1 MKRSW
6 ILLALAMTA
15 APLLAVAAAID
26 DAKVAAEGIRKL
38 PGKRIT
44 LYTDVAGP
52 EIDQLPGIFDLAF
65 PQWCSFFGVKPDDV
79 ADWHVTGC
87 LIKDKNRF
95 VAAGL
100 LPDDLPP
107 FKHGYSRGAM
117 LWLNEQP
124 TDFYRRELLLHEGTH
139 SFMNNVLHGMGP
151 PWFAE
156 GMAEYLGTHRW
167 HDGRLTLGYMPRNR
181 DEARFWR
188 RVGIIQDAVAERRA
202 MKLASVIDY
211 PNRAFLET
219 EPYAWCWAAVT
230 LLDRHPRY
238 HERLR
243 QLIGL
248 VRQPDFNRR
257 FYRLFDRDWQQL
269 CEEWQLMVVGMEYGY
284 DVARSAVD
292 FTPGKPL
299 PPGGAKVTV
308 AADRGW
314 QNSGLR
320 LEAGVKYRLTASGR
334 YQVAVGQVGNLPRQ
348 IDNLPHGS
356 DSDRQRADKQAK
368 PWWCEPG
375 GVSIRYYKGRP
386 LGILLAAVRPD
397 NPPPGSTSAL
407 LHPTVIGLGSELRPT
422 ETGTLF
428 LKINDSAGE
437 LDDNS
442 GELKVEVRN
451 E

>member
-1 MKRSW
+1 V
-6 ILLALAMTA
+6 LTL
-15 APLLAVAAAID
+15 APLFAAAATID
-26 DAKVAAEGIRKL
+26 DARVAAEGIRKL

-44 LYTDVAGP
+44 LYTDVAGA
-52 EIDQLPGIFDLAF
+52 EIDVLPEVFDLAF

-79 ADWHVTGC
+79 AEWHVTAC
-87 LIKDKNRF
+87 LMKDKDRF

-107 FKHGYSRGAM
+107 FKHGYSRDTM

-139 SFMNNVLHGMGP
+139 SFMNGVLHGMGP
-151 PWFAE
+151 PWYAE

-167 HDGRLTLGYMPRNR
+167 QDGRLTLGYMPRSR

-211 PNRAFLET
+211 PSRAFLET

-238 HERLR
+238 HERFQR
-243 QLIGL
+243 LIGL

-257 FYRLFDRDWQQL
+257 FYRLFEPDWQPL

-292 FTPGKPL
+292 FTPGKSL
-299 PPGGAKVTV
+299 PQGGAKITI

-320 LEAGVKYRLTASGR
+320 LEAGVKYQLTAKGR
-334 YQVAVGQVGNLPRQ
+334 YQVAKSP
-348 IDNLPHGS
+348 
-356 DSDRQRADKQAK
+356 K

-397 NPPPGSTSAL
+397 NPAPGSTSAL
-407 LHPTVIGLGSELRPT
+407 LRPTVVGLGATLTPT
-422 ETGTLF
+422 ETGTLY
-428 LKINDSAGE
+428 LKTNDSAGE
-437 LDDNS
+437 LDDNA
-442 GELKVEVRN
+442 GELEAEVRR